1 MCSKEMSGTTIKL
14 AKTAGFCMGVR
25 RAIEIALSIVQ
36 NKGSEEVY
44 TYGPL
49 IHNPQAVEFLSEKGI
64 KPVDNLEQLAKGSI
78 IIRAHGISPDERG
91 KLEESG
97 MEIIDATCPKVKH
110 VQSII
115 RKHAHDDYEI
125 LIIGD
130 RDHPEVEGLLGCANG
145 KGLVIGPEDD
155 LGNLPSFKRLCI
167 VAQTTQSKDDY
178 VKIAAEIADKSP
190 GSLVF
195 KTICDSTERRQ
206 DEVKELAAEMDAI
219 FIVGGKNSANTKRL
233 AKVAETCGKPTFHI
247 ETAAEIR
254 GIPVYQFKSIGISA
268 GASTPKWIIK
278 EVLEEL
284 KKACREP

>member
-1 MCSKEMSGTTIKL
+1 MRGTTIKL

-25 RAIEIALSIVQ
+25 RAIDIALNIAQ
-36 NKGSEEVY
+36 NRGDEEVY

-64 KPVDNLEQLAKGSI
+64 KAVENLKGLKKGSI
-78 IIRAHGISPDERG
+78 IVRAHGISPDERE
-91 KLEESG
+91 KLENTG
-97 MEIIDATCPKVKH
+97 MTVIDATCPKVKH

-115 RKHAHDDYEI
+115 RRHARDGYEI

-130 RDHPEVEGLLGCANG
+130 REHPEVEGLLGFAEG

-155 LGNLPSFKRLCI
+155 IGSLPAFKKLCI
-167 VAQTTQSKDDY
+167 VAQTTQSNDDY
-178 VKIAAEIADKSP
+178 EKIAGKIADRNP

-206 DEVKELAAEMDAI
+206 EEVKELAAEMDAV
-219 FIVGGKNSANTKRL
+219 FIVGGRNSANTKRL
-233 AKVAETCGKPTFHI
+233 AKVSESCGKPTFLI
-247 ETAAEIR
+247 ETAAEIG
-254 GIPVYQFKSIGISA
+254 GIPVRQFRSIGISA

-278 EVLEEL
+278 EVVEEM
-284 KKACREP
+284 KKACRET

>member
-1 MCSKEMSGTTIKL
+1 MSGITIKL
-14 AKTAGFCMGVR
+14 AKSAGFCMGVR
-25 RAIEIALSIVQ
+25 RAIDIALSIAQ
-36 NKGSEEVY
+36 NKGTEKVY

-64 KPVDNLEQLAKGSI
+64 KAVESLDGLEKGSI
-78 IIRAHGISPDERG
+78 IVRAHGISPEERE
-91 KLEESG
+91 KLEKTG
-97 MEIIDATCPKVKH
+97 MKIIDATCPKVKH

-115 RKHAHDDYEI
+115 RRHALDDYEI

-130 RDHPEVEGLLGCANG
+130 REHPEVEGLLGCANG

-155 LGNLPSFKRLCI
+155 AGSLPGFKKLCI

-178 VKIAAEIADKSP
+178 VNIARDIADKNP

-206 DEVKELAAEMDAI
+206 EEVRELASEMDAV
-219 FIVGGKNSANTKRL
+219 FIVGGRNSANTKRL
-233 AKVAETCGKPTFHI
+233 AKISASCGKPTFHI
-247 ETAAEIR
+247 ETASEIKD
-254 GIPVYQFKSIGISA
+254 IPVYQFKNIGVSA

-278 EVLEEL
+278 EVVEEL
-284 KKACREP
+284 KKACRESCRAAS